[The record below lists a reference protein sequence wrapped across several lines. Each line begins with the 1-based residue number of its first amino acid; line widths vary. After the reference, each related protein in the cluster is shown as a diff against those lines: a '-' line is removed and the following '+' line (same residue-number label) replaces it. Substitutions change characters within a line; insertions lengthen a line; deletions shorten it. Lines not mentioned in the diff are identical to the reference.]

1 MKQLNKIAR
10 SQLQNVKFSLLQRQG
25 GKCAICGKHI
35 DVSVGGHKSDSVVD
49 HCHETGEIRG
59 VLHRSCNSA
68 EGKVVNAA
76 GRWGAKSTLYVD
88 VIPYLERLVKYLKSS
103 QENGTGMMYP
113 DHLTPEQQKEK
124 ALKKRRLAYAKQQAA
139 KRVAAKNSPTS

>member
-113 DHLTPEQQKEK
+113 DHKTDEEK
-124 ALKKRRLAYAKQQAA
+124 RLAANLKRRKAYAA
-139 KRVAAKNSPTS
+139 KRAKEMVSASR